1 MKLRNKVA
9 ILACTLLVASIL
21 PSKIFVRKN
30 KNIGLFINGR
40 KIDTDANPFIENE
53 RVMLPLRVIAE
64 TFGYTVMWN
73 NSQDTVVVRNEDTE
87 INFKTASNLAIVN
100 SRKIKTYVP
109 MRIKNSTTYVHIK
122 LVSEVFGLETEWD
135 EDACNVNLKKSD
147 KAENSVKSDKKNE
160 SLHGEAGFEKLN
172 SEENTNDIDVRSQ
185 LTEQHSEDEKY
196 GKIRANADS
205 KVYHMPGQRYYDKIS
220 ADNLINFETEQDAV
234 KAGFRKSKV

>member
-1 MKLRNKVA
+1 M
-9 ILACTLLVASIL
+9 
-21 PSKIFVRKN
+21 
-30 KNIGLFINGR
+30 
-40 KIDTDANPFIENE
+40 
-53 RVMLPLRVIAE
+53 
-64 TFGYTVMWN
+64 
-73 NSQDTVVVRNEDTE
+73 
-87 INFKTASNLAIVN
+87 
-100 SRKIKTYVP
+100 
-109 MRIKNSTTYVHIK
+109 
-122 LVSEVFGLETEWD
+122 ETEWD

-172 SEENTNDIDVRSQ
+172 SEENMNDIDVRSQ

-205 KVYHMPGQRYYDKIS
+205 KVYHMPGQRYYDRIS